1 MVHIKILNCLIYVE
15 RALLTSDQGS
25 KLAKVFSQKNLSRF
39 EFVRDPEPFKN
50 MLDYLRQDR
59 QISRLNL
66 DKSDSSKLIQEIN
79 YWGIS

>member
-1 MVHIKILNCLIYVE
+1 MQKCPQSDMVHITILNCLIYVE
-15 RALLTSDQGS
+15 RDLLTTDQGS
-25 KLAKVFSQKNLSRF
+25 RLASVFSQKDINKF

-66 DKSDSSKLIQEIN
+66 DKA
-79 YWGIS
+79 